1 MANRSYLYNLDF
13 NRSERA
19 KTKEDKVLGVSEY
32 AYEIPLSYKI
42 LLSVNPKNTN
52 SILWDYEHPIAV
64 TGDANAGKRKLLK
77 FLDELVSK
85 EIFDSKDIQDQINT
99 TKQFFNENNY
109 NLKYFFL
116 EGGELY
122 QMDDTP
128 FENQN
133 LDIYEQIKNID
144 KTIEIFFDKITELNQ
159 EIEQLEIKRNNMTK
173 KSWFKKQKY
182 VLSEIER
189 SKVEKEVQNKNV
201 LKQELLG
208 IDNWSKILYFHF
220 GE

>member
-13 NRSERA
+13 NRLERA
-19 KTKEDKVLGVSEY
+19 KTKEDEVLGVSEY

-42 LLSVNPKNTN
+42 LLSVNPKNTY
-52 SILWDYEHPIAV
+52 SILWDYKHPIAIS
-64 TGDANAGKRKLLK
+64 GDANAGKSRLLK
-77 FLDELVSK
+77 FVDELKSK
-85 EIFDSKDIQDQINT
+85 EIFDSKYIQDKIDT
-99 TKQFFNENNY
+99 TKRFFNENEFS
-109 NLKYFFL
+109 LKYFFL

-144 KTIEIFFDKITELNQ
+144 ETIEIFYSKVTELNQ
-159 EIEQLEIKRNNMTK
+159 EIDKLKIKKNEMTK
-173 KSWFKKQKY
+173 NSWFKKQKY
-182 VLSEIER
+182 VLSENER
-189 SKVEKEVQNKNV
+189 VKIEKEIQNKNV
-201 LKQELLG
+201 SKQELLG

>member
-13 NRSERA
+13 NRIERA
-19 KTKEDKVLGVSEY
+19 KTKEDEVLGVSEY

-42 LLSVNPKNTN
+42 LLSVNPENTY
-52 SILWDYEHPIAV
+52 SILWDYEHQIAIS
-64 TGDANAGKRKLLK
+64 GDANAGKTRLLK
-77 FLDELVSK
+77 FVDELKSK
-85 EIFDSKDIQDQINT
+85 EIFDSKYIQDKIDT
-99 TKQFFNENNY
+99 TKRFFNENEFS
-109 NLKYFFL
+109 LKYFFL

-144 KTIEIFFDKITELNQ
+144 ETIEIFYSKVTELNQ
-159 EIEQLEIKRNNMTK
+159 EIDKLKIKKNEMTK
-173 KSWFKKQKY
+173 NSWFKKQKY
-182 VLSEIER
+182 VLSENER
-189 SKVEKEVQNKNV
+189 VKIEKEIQNKNV
-201 LKQELLG
+201 SKQELLG
-208 IDNWSKILYFHF
+208 IDNWSKILNFHF